1 MCYLPGSIL
10 PQGSFVEAQ
19 SYETFKAEDQRAKYR

>member
-19 SYETFKAEDQRAKYR
+19 SYETFKAEDKRQNSR